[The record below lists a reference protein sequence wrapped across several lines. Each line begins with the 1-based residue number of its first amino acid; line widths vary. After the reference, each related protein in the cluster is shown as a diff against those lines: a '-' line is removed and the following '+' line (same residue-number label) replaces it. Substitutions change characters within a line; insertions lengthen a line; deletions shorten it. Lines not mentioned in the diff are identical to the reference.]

1 MLYPLMS
8 SLRQPKLS
16 YAREYSFTV
25 SGIEVRFSVP
35 PMSSK
40 WGTQEV
46 FRENFN
52 LYDKN
57 DYVRKD
63 KDKTPFI
70 SCYITWW
77 DVKGIPFFQENKGH
91 ISLYVSASHWKGG
104 GDLFRPSV
112 MELALAELESGR
124 YGNDEKCDNSVETFL
139 NWVPVIIN
147 GQQWISYKTEDEAGN
162 ITHKFIWVIPISDQ
176 HFMMFS
182 FPTDHYR
189 GRAEEVVEAMKN
201 FCTQIMASVHITF
214 PEWVLKLKADAA
226 EKWPDEQ
233 YSITKEPL
241 RWIREDLGRMSYGDY
256 IAYMDKKNGLT
267 SDNDTKVE
275 ADKKTEPHK

>member
-1 MLYPLMS
+1 MG
-8 SLRQPKLS
+8 SLRLPKLS
-16 YAREYSFTV
+16 SAREYSFTV

-35 PMSSK
+35 SMSSK

-91 ISLYVSASHWKGG
+91 ISLYVSVSHWKGG
-104 GDLFRPSV
+104 GDLFRPSD
-112 MELALAELESGR
+112 MEAVLTELDESE
-124 YGNDEKCDNSVETFL
+124 YGDDNKCDKSVTTFL
-139 NWVPVIIN
+139 NWTPVVIN
-147 GQQWISYKTEDEAGN
+147 GHPWLHYKIEEEAGRVSHQFLW
-162 ITHKFIWVIPISDQ
+162 IIPITDQ
-176 HFMMFS
+176 HYLTFS

-189 GRAEEVVEAMKN
+189 GRAEEVIEAMKN
-201 FCTQIMASVHITF
+201 FCTQIMASVHITS
-214 PEWVLKLKADAA
+214 PEWVLKLKAEAA

-233 YSITKEPL
+233 YSLTKEPL

-256 IAYMDKKNGLT
+256 IAYMDKKNELT
-267 SDNDTKVE
+267 SDNE
-275 ADKKTEPHK
+275 AETDKS